1 MGLIS
6 PWKSGVYAKYL
17 LPIEVH
23 TFENPNTIAT
33 MYEPVKFKRLQELAS
48 ELQNKLQALSG
59 GNLSATELENM
70 TEHSRELYE
79 RLIVLRFKA
88 FADEVSE
95 SNPVSEEVVVKEEI
109 AAAPPI
115 AFKIDEPRMDVAPN
129 QVSLIDAIEEVTK
142 EEKLEEIIK
151 EEKLEEV
158 IEEIVS
164 EVQPEPVQM
173 RELREL
179 QPPKSAQQVVAGGYP
194 ESLNDQLVRGMGVK
208 ETLAD
213 RLEHNSIPDLKKAI
227 TLNQR
232 FQFSRELFKGN
243 NQEYEVAVE
252 KLNSIGREDAM
263 RHLDSLK
270 NKYAWNNESSIASD
284 FINLVE
290 RRHQH

>member
-1 MGLIS
+1 
-6 PWKSGVYAKYL
+6 
-17 LPIEVH
+17 
-23 TFENPNTIAT
+23 
-33 MYEPVKFKRLQELAS
+33 MYEPVKFKRLQELAR
-48 ELQNKLQALSG
+48 ELQNKLEALSG
-59 GNLSATELENM
+59 GKLSATELENM

-79 RLIVLRFKA
+79 RLVVLRFKA
-88 FADEVSE
+88 FADEVSD
-95 SNPVSEEVVVKEEI
+95 SNPMSEEVVAKEEI
-109 AAAPPI
+109 VAAPPI
-115 AFKIDEPRMDVAPN
+115 TFKIDEPRIDVAPN

-142 EEKLEEIIK
+142 VEKVEVVVNEEKI
-151 EEKLEEV
+151 EEKVEEGV
-158 IEEIVS
+158 EETIAEVES
-164 EVQPEPVQM
+164 EPIQI
-173 RELREL
+173 REVREL
-179 QPPKSAQQVVAGGYP
+179 QPPKSAQVVAGGYP

-213 RLEHNSIPDLKKAI
+213 RLEHNPIPDLKKAI

-252 KLNSIGREDAM
+252 KLNSIDRDDAM

>member
-1 MGLIS
+1 
-6 PWKSGVYAKYL
+6 
-17 LPIEVH
+17 
-23 TFENPNTIAT
+23 
-33 MYEPVKFKRLQELAS
+33 MYEPVKFKRLQELAR
-48 ELQNKLQALSG
+48 ELQNKLEALSG
-59 GNLSATELENM
+59 GKLSATELENM

-79 RLIVLRFKA
+79 RLVVLRFKA
-88 FADEVSE
+88 FADEVSD
-95 SNPVSEEVVVKEEI
+95 SNPVSEEVVAKEEI
-109 AAAPPI
+109 VAAPPI
-115 AFKIDEPRMDVAPN
+115 TFKIDEPRIDVAPN

-142 EEKLEEIIK
+142 EEKVEVVVN
-151 EEKLEEV
+151 EEKVEEKV
-158 IEEIVS
+158 QEKVEETIA
-164 EVQPEPVQM
+164 EAEPEPAQI
-173 RELREL
+173 REVREL
-179 QPPKSAQQVVAGGYP
+179 QPPKSTQVVAGGYP

-213 RLEHNSIPDLKKAI
+213 RLEHNPIPDLKKAI

-252 KLNSIGREDAM
+252 KLNSIDRDDAM

-290 RRHQH
+290 RRHLH